1 MEEVEEEAEEV
12 EEEDREA
19 ALVTGSVLALSLSA
33 LSMAIV
39 NVPLIVQEDQGVD
52 QVRVEVVVGAGVE
65 VEEEGVVDMV
75 DQLPQMLL

>member
-1 MEEVEEEAEEV
+1 MEEEEEV

-19 ALVTGSVLALSLSA
+19 ALVTGSVLALSLSV

-39 NVPLIVQEDQGVD
+39 NVPLIVQEDKGVD

-75 DQLPQMLL
+75 DRLQQMLL

>member
-1 MEEVEEEAEEV
+1 MEEVEEGAEEA
-12 EEEDREA
+12 EDREA
-19 ALVTGSVLALSLSA
+19 APVTGSVLALSLSA

-75 DQLPQMLL
+75 DRLQQMLL

>member
-12 EEEDREA
+12 EEDNREA

-52 QVRVEVVVGAGVE
+52 QVRVEVVLGAGVE
-65 VEEEGVVDMV
+65 VAEEGVVDMA
-75 DQLPQMLL
+75 DLLPQMLL